1 MPNLNINIAGR
12 PLRIQCSDNN
22 INVVKELA
30 LKISGLID
38 NEKRESVPFLTSV
51 FIAFLKYTEENINKE
66 MILKESLNNKLLY
79 ENTIAKLQEENLY
92 LKKTID
98 AIVDRL
104 DSEIPIE

>member
-38 NEKRESVPFLTSV
+38 NEKREST
-51 FIAFLKYTEENINKE
+51 KE
-66 MILKESLNNKLLY
+66 KARES
-79 ENTIAKLQEENLY
+79 Q
-92 LKKTID
+92 
-98 AIVDRL
+98 
-104 DSEIPIE
+104 